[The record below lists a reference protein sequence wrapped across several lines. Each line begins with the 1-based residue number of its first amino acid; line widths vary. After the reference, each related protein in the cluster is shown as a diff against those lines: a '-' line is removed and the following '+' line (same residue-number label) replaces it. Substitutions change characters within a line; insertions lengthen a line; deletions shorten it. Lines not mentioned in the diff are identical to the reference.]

1 MDLQGDK
8 QQRKGST
15 NMKNASKAKTSKPP
29 KASNPASKAAT
40 KKGANAPTRHATAKP
55 AGGKQTGTLSPE
67 KLEQVQAVANSGVT
81 NPEILKAAVDAII
94 KTPEPAKQ
102 EKPEARDGSKKAVV
116 LAMLR
121 REGGATLG
129 EIAKETDWQLHSIR
143 GFLSGQIA
151 KKMGLKVE
159 STKADG
165 GKRRYHIA

>member
-1 MDLQGDK
+1 
-8 QQRKGST
+8 
-15 NMKNASKAKTSKPP
+15 MKNASKAKTSKTP

-40 KKGANAPTRHATAKP
+40 TKGPKTPTKHATAKS
-55 AGGKQTGTLSPE
+55 AGGKQTAALSAE
-67 KLEQVQAVANSGVT
+67 KLDQVKAVATSGVT
-81 NPEILKAAVDAII
+81 NPEILEAAVDAII
-94 KTPEPAKQ
+94 KAPEPARQ

-129 EIAKETDWQLHSIR
+129 EIAQETDWQLHSIR

-151 KKMGLKVE
+151 KKMGLKIE
-159 STKADG
+159 STKTDG

>member
-1 MDLQGDK
+1 
-8 QQRKGST
+8 
-15 NMKNASKAKTSKPP
+15 MKNASKAKTSKTP
-29 KASNPASKAAT
+29 KAGNPASKGTT
-40 KKGANAPTRHATAKP
+40 KKGPNAPTRHATAKP
-55 AGGKQTGTLSPE
+55 AGEKQTGALSPE

-81 NPEILKAAVDAII
+81 NPEILEAAVDAII
-94 KTPEPAKQ
+94 KAPAPAKQ
-102 EKPEARDGSKKAVV
+102 EKPEARDGSKKALV

-151 KKMGLKVE
+151 KKMGIKIE